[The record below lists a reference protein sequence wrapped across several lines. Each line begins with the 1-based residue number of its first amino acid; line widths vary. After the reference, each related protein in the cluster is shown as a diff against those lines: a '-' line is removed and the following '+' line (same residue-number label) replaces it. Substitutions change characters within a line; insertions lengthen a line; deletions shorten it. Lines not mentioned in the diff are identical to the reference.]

1 MKGYGFL
8 QWQHICQQIAD
19 VIRKIFPLVAAAEH
33 LDAAI
38 SSNPAFLEDPGLFY
52 TKMEVQEVLFLPY
65 LCSFTLT
72 EWC

>member
-1 MKGYGFL
+1 M
-8 QWQHICQQIAD
+8 
-19 VIRKIFPLVAAAEH
+19 IRKIFPLVAAVEH

-38 SSNPAFLEDPGLFY
+38 SSNPVFLEDPGLFY

-65 LCSFTLT
+65 LCSFALT